1 MVSDLR
7 RKFFLRQGIILTCSF
22 LPLADVN
29 ANFIPNTFSS
39 HGDMVDQAN
48 SQKDITGKVLN
59 EVGEPIPGASILVE
73 GSSRGV
79 ITDLDGIFTIKVS
92 PTDKLIVSFLGMES
106 QTITVGNQTNLVV
119 KMAPKVA
126 ELSEVTVV
134 AYGKQRKA
142 SVIGAINTISTSEL
156 KTPVGKL
163 SSGLAGQLAG
173 LVVMQRSGEPGAGA
187 DFWIRGINTFGAN
200 NKPLVLV
207 DGIERELDL
216 VDPED
221 IASFSILR

>member
-79 ITDLDGIFTIKVS
+79 IQI
-92 PTDKLIVSFLGMES
+92 
-106 QTITVGNQTNLVV
+106 
-119 KMAPKVA
+119 
-126 ELSEVTVV
+126 
-134 AYGKQRKA
+134 
-142 SVIGAINTISTSEL
+142 
-156 KTPVGKL
+156 
-163 SSGLAGQLAG
+163 
-173 LVVMQRSGEPGAGA
+173 
-187 DFWIRGINTFGAN
+187 
-200 NKPLVLV
+200 
-207 DGIERELDL
+207 
-216 VDPED
+216 
-221 IASFSILR
+221 